1 MSKKHAIG
9 FGILGSIGFVGGAFA
24 AAISGMIATVAF
36 SEAFKK
42 EEK

>member
-1 MSKKHAIG
+1 MKKKDAIG
-9 FGILGSIGFVGGAFA
+9 WGILGGIGFVGGAFA
-24 AAISGMIATVAF
+24 TVISGMIAAVAF

>member
-1 MSKKHAIG
+1 MNKKHAIG
-9 FGILGSIGFVGGAFA
+9 WGILGGIGFVGGAFA
-24 AAISGMIATVAF
+24 TVLSGMLATVAF

>member
-1 MSKKHAIG
+1 MNKKHAIG
-9 FGILGSIGFVGGAFA
+9 WGILGGIGFVGGAFA
-24 AAISGMIATVAF
+24 TAISGMIAVVAF

>member
-9 FGILGSIGFVGGAFA
+9 WGVLGGIGFVGGAFA
-24 AAISGMIATVAF
+24 TVLSGMLAAVAF

-42 EEK
+42 EEN